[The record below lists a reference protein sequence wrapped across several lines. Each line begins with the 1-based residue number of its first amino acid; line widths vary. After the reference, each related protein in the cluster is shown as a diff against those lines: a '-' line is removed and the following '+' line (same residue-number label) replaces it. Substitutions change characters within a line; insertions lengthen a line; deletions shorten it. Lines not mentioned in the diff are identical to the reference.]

1 MLLACKV
8 FASRQAIAIGPTPS
22 GTGVI
27 ARERPDRVEVDV
39 ADEAFVE
46 AVDADVD
53 QPGDVPA
60 RIDQRDERAAVEPG
74 RQRQLQQDPRR
85 PRRRR

>member
-27 ARERPDRVEVDV
+27 VLASVDLT
-39 ADEAFVE
+39 
-46 AVDADVD
+46 
-53 QPGDVPA
+53 
-60 RIDQRDERAAVEPG
+60 G
-74 RQRQLQQDPRR
+74 RQGPRNHGLLDPTGRNGVL
-85 PRRRR
+85 